1 MKIEQLQ
8 IFRDISSSCNKF
20 AVPSLCFSA
29 FPLCVDPTNINTYQI
44 KHINKNRILEGAD
57 KKAFRQIRKQLKL
70 RRICKED
77 CKLLET
83 ELCSKEYAIAK
94 RHPVIGQILELEE
107 CEFLPEE
114 TENNAKE
121 CLKLGVDRSQIV
133 DPTDSCFWDDGISYR
148 GVMNKSATGATCLR
162 WSHQFHIPLS
172 EHPELVAHN
181 YCRCVDDLRDEIGN
195 CGFVLF

>member
-1 MKIEQLQ
+1 MSVKLIFL
-8 IFRDISSSCNKF
+8 FRDISSSCNKY

-29 FPLCVDPTNINTYQI
+29 FPICVDPTQINTYQTR
-44 KHINKNRILEGAD
+44 HINKNGVLD
-57 KKAFRQIRKQLKL
+57 SNNKKAYRKLRNQLKL

-114 TENNAKE
+114 TEENAKE

-133 DPTDSCFWDDGISYR
+133 NVKDRCFWDDGLEYR
-148 GVMNKSATGATCLR
+148 GVINTSVSGATCMR

-181 YCRCVDDLRDEIGN
+181 YCR
-195 CGFVLF
+195 

>member
-1 MKIEQLQ
+1 MFRILRIIFQFPF
-8 IFRDISSSCNKF
+8 FRDISSSCNKF

-29 FPLCVDPTNINTYQI
+29 FPLCVDPLQINMYQM
-44 KHINKNRILEGAD
+44 KYYKKNEPIETTD
-57 KKAFRQIRKQLKL
+57 KQTFRKIRNQFKL
-70 RRICKED
+70 RRICKKD

-107 CEFLPEE
+107 CEFLPDE
-114 TENNAKE
+114 TEDNAKE
-121 CLKLGVDRSQIV
+121 CLKLGVDRSQMI
-133 DPTDSCFWDDGISYR
+133 DPSDTCFWDDGIAYR
-148 GVMNKSATGATCLR
+148 GVMNQSESGNVCLK

-181 YCRCVDDLRDEIGN
+181 YCR
-195 CGFVLF
+195 

>member
-1 MKIEQLQ
+1 MLSSAKDRKPFRTVRGQL
-8 IFRDISSSCNKF
+8 
-20 AVPSLCFSA
+20 
-29 FPLCVDPTNINTYQI
+29 PLQ
-44 KHINKNRILEGAD
+44 
-57 KKAFRQIRKQLKL
+57 
-70 RRICKED
+70 RICKED

-114 TENNAKE
+114 TEENAKD

-133 DPTDSCFWDDGISYR
+133 DPDDTCFWDDGISYR
-148 GVMNKSATGATCLR
+148 GVMNVSISGLTCLR

-172 EHPELVAHN
+172 EYPELVAHN
-181 YCRCVDDLRDEIGN
+181 YCRNPGGQERQPFCFTEQNKREFCSIYK
-195 CGFVLF
+195 CGEAVPKGSVGRFFHYRLLQPTSLVCTRA

>member
-1 MKIEQLQ
+1 MSFFPF
-8 IFRDISSSCNKF
+8 FRDISSSCNKY

-29 FPLCVDPTNINTYQI
+29 FPICIDPVKTNNDQPFYLAKNNLYQTS
-44 KHINKNRILEGAD
+44 D
-57 KKAFRQIRKQLKL
+57 KQAFRKTRSQLNL

-114 TENNAKE
+114 TEENAKE

-133 DPTDSCFWDDGISYR
+133 DATDLCVWDDGIAYR
-148 GVMNKSATGATCLR
+148 GVMNQSESGAACLR

-181 YCRCVDDLRDEIGN
+181 YCR
-195 CGFVLF
+195 